1 MGYVK
6 KIKITNSFTGEVV
19 TTTEDKIRGVMSYV
33 TMLSDALELSEKTI
47 HSLITSL
54 LKGETVEVSEI
65 I

>member
-47 HSLITSL
+47 HSLITRL